1 MRDRRSFDE
10 LLEAA
15 AQGRLTRREA
25 LKRGAA
31 LGLGASALAAVLAA
45 CAREAA
51 TPTQAPAAQTPAAA
65 QTPVVETPQAA
76 ATEQPAAQRGGGGEL
91 RLLWWQAPTIL
102 NAHLSSGTKDFDASR
117 VVLEPL
123 ADLDINGNLVPVLAA
138 EPLPS
143 LENGMVSPDGLSVTW
158 KLRQGVKWH
167 DGTPFTARDVKFT
180 FDYLSNPE
188 TAATTFGTYEPVDSV
203 EVIDEYT
210 VKVNFKQP
218 WAGWFEI
225 FTGPSGMIV
234 PEHALKDYVGTKAKD
249 APFNLQPIGT
259 GPYKVK
265 SFTPGDVVIY
275 EINQDYWDP
284 GKPYFDTIT
293 LKGGGDAASAARAV
307 LQTGEMDYAW
317 NIQVE
322 PTILKQMEAA
332 GLGKIQSTPG
342 GGTERIEIMH
352 ADPQTEVNGEKAHYT
367 VPHPHFKELKVRQ
380 ALALAIQRDV
390 IAEQLYGP
398 GGSPTAL
405 TLTSNK
411 QFMPEDL
418 TWEFNLEKA
427 AQLLDEVGATPGP
440 DGIRV
445 LNGRRMDWLWTT
457 SINAVRQK
465 TQEIVKAALA
475 QIGINIQIK
484 AVDAKVFFSGDPGN
498 PDTLNRGEYDLG
510 MWTNSAGLF
519 PIIWY
524 KRYLSRNPETDIAQ
538 RSNDWHADNVIR
550 YQNEEFNRL
559 YSQVE
564 KEIDPDKY
572 TPLFLDMQ
580 RLVVNDVA
588 DIGIIAR
595 NSVAVVSNKLTGINP
610 TPYASDLWDV
620 KNWRKEE

>member
-1 MRDRRSFDE
+1 MR
-10 LLEAA
+10 
-15 AQGRLTRREA
+15 
-25 LKRGAA
+25 
-31 LGLGASALAAVLAA
+31 
-45 CAREAA
+45 
-51 TPTQAPAAQTPAAA
+51 
-65 QTPVVETPQAA
+65 
-76 ATEQPAAQRGGGGEL
+76 
-91 RLLWWQAPTIL
+91 
-102 NAHLSSGTKDFDASR
+102 AHLIPAISRVRFTCYASR

-143 LENGMVSPDGLSVTW
+143 LENGMVLPDGLSVTW
-158 KLRQGVKWH
+158 KLRQDVKWH

-218 WAGWFEI
+218 WAGWFVI
-225 FTGPSGMIV
+225 FTGPNGMIL
-234 PEHALKDYVGTKAKD
+234 PEHALKDYVGAKAKD

-265 SFTPGDVVIY
+265 SFTPGDVVVY
-275 EINQDYWDP
+275 EINQDYWEP
-284 GKPYFDTIT
+284 GKPFFDTIT

-332 GLGKIQSTPG
+332 GLGKIQSTFG

-398 GGSPTAL
+398 GGSATAL
-405 TLTSNK
+405 TLNENK
-411 QFMPEDL
+411 QFMPQDL

-427 AQLLDEVGATPGP
+427 AQLLDEVGAAPGP

-445 LNGRRMDWLWTT
+445 LNGRRMDWLWMT

-484 AVDAKVFFSGDPGN
+484 AVDAAVFFSGDPGN

-510 MWTNSAGLF
+510 MWTNSSGLF

-538 RSNDWHADNVIR
+538 RSNDWHTPNVIR
-550 YQNEEFNRL
+550 YQNDEFNRL
-559 YSQVE
+559 YTQVE
-564 KEIDPDKY
+564 QEIDPDKY
-572 TPLFLDMQ
+572 TALFLDMQ

-588 DIGIIAR
+588 EIGIIAR
-595 NSVAVVSNKLTGINP
+595 NSVAVVSNRLTGINP

-620 KNWRKEE
+620 KNWRREG

>member
-1 MRDRRSFDE
+1 MRERSAFDE

-15 AQGRLTRREA
+15 SEGRLTRRDV

-31 LGLGASALAAVLAA
+31 VGLSASTLATLLAA
-45 CAREAA
+45 CAREEAA
-51 TPTQAPAAQTPAAA
+51 PTQEPAGQTPVAAQTPAAA
-65 QTPVVETPQAA
+65 QTPQAA
-76 ATEQPAAQRGGGGEL
+76 PTEQPAAQRGGGGEL

-123 ADLDINGNLVPVLAA
+123 ADLDINGNLIPILAD

-188 TAATTFGTYEPVDSV
+188 TAATTFGTYDPVQSV
-203 EVIDEYT
+203 EVVDEYT

-225 FTGPSGMIV
+225 FTGPEGMIV
-234 PEHALKDYVGTKAKD
+234 PEHALKDYVGAKAKD

-265 SFTPGDVVIY
+265 SFTPGDVVVY
-275 EINQDYWDP
+275 EINQDYWEP
-284 GKPYFDTIT
+284 GKPFFDTIT

-332 GLGKIQSTPG
+332 GLGKIQSTFG

-398 GGSPTAL
+398 GGSATAL
-405 TLTSNK
+405 TLNENK
-411 QFMPEDL
+411 QFMPQDL

-427 AQLLDEVGATPGP
+427 AQLLDEVGAAPGP

-445 LNGRRMDWLWTT
+445 LNGRRMDWLWMT

-484 AVDAKVFFSGDPGN
+484 AVDAAVFFSGDPGN

-510 MWTNSAGLF
+510 MWTNSSGLF
-519 PIIWY
+519 PISGTSAI
-524 KRYLSRNPETDIAQ
+524 SP
-538 RSNDWHADNVIR
+538 VI
-550 YQNEEFNRL
+550 L
-559 YSQVE
+559 KPISPS
-564 KEIDPDKY
+564 DP
-572 TPLFLDMQ
+572 T
-580 RLVVNDVA
+580 
-588 DIGIIAR
+588 
-595 NSVAVVSNKLTGINP
+595 TGIPP
-610 TPYASDLWDV
+610 T
-620 KNWRKEE
+620 